1 MFRNVCS
8 SFKTLLHSTWS
19 SSCAYRVRICLELKG
34 IPYAVTLA
42 EKATKGYKI
51 EDEGRELNPTKYV
64 PVLQI
69 DGHVLI
75 ESLAIMQYL
84 EETRP
89 EPSLMPKDFF
99 KRAQVRAICDI
110 IVSGIQPMQNSGPLK
125 LIDDYTDGKKS
136 REWAQHWIMKG
147 FEALEKILFVSAG
160 TYCVGDQ
167 ITLADCCLL
176 PQVRNARV

>member
-1 MFRNVCS
+1 MAASKV
-8 SFKTLLHSTWS
+8 LLYSTWS
-19 SSCAYRVRICLELKG
+19 SSCAYRVRICLALKG
-34 IPYAVTLA
+34 IPYDVILA
-42 EKATKGYKI
+42 KPAAKGYEM
-51 EDEGRELNPTKYV
+51 EDQGLELNPTKYV

-99 KRAQVRAICDI
+99 KRAQVRAICDV
-110 IVSGIQPMQNSGPLK
+110 IVSGIQPLQNSGPLK
-125 LIDDYTDGKKS
+125 LIDEYTNKKS
-136 REWAQHWIMKG
+136 HEWAQHWIMNG
-147 FEALEKILFVSAG
+147 FAALEKLLLVSAG
-160 TYCVGDQ
+160 TYCVGDE

-176 PQVRNARV
+176 PQVRNARM